1 MGYIDSGKEAGAT
14 LHHGGER
21 HGNEGFFIKPTIF
34 TDVHS
39 DMKIVKEEIFG
50 PVAVIIK
57 FKDEAEVVEM
67 ANNTTYGLAA
77 HIFTQNV
84 NRSIR
89 VAHAVEAG
97 TVWVCRLVLFCVLN
111 DWTRLCGYRSIA
123 RRVSSWM
130 FRSVDTSSRA

>member
-14 LHHGGER
+14 LHYGGER
-21 HGNEGFFIKPTIF
+21 HGDEGYFIKPTIF

-50 PVAVIIK
+50 PVAASAIIK

-77 HIFTQNV
+77 YIFTQNV

-97 TVWVCRLVLFCVLN
+97 TIGVCHRFFVLFL
-111 DWTRLCGYRSIA
+111 
-123 RRVSSWM
+123 
-130 FRSVDTSSRA
+130 F

>member
-14 LHHGGER
+14 VHHGGER
-21 HGNEGFFIKPTIF
+21 HGDEGYFIKPTIF

-50 PVAVIIK
+50 PVAAIIK

-89 VAHAVEAG
+89 MAHAVEAG
-97 TVWVCRLVLFCVLN
+97 TIWVCRVVLFCFVCYMTEPDYVVIGQLLA
-111 DWTRLCGYRSIA
+111 DC
-123 RRVSSWM
+123 
-130 FRSVDTSSRA
+130 

>member
-21 HGNEGFFIKPTIF
+21 HGDEGYFIKPTIF
-34 TDVHS
+34 TDVHP

-50 PVAVIIK
+50 PVAAIIK

-77 HIFTQNV
+77 HIFTENV

-89 VAHAVEAG
+89 MAHAVEAG
-97 TVWVCRLVLFCVLN
+97 TVWVCHLFFSILLCVV
-111 DWTRLCGYRSIA
+111 DPDYRSIA
-123 RRVSSWM
+123 RRLLSWV
-130 FRSVDTSSRA
+130 FLLEDTNSRA

>member
-1 MGYIDSGKEAGAT
+1 MGYINSGKEAGAT
-14 LHHGGER
+14 VHFGGER
-21 HGNEGFFIKPTIF
+21 YGDEGYFIKPTIF
-34 TDVHS
+34 TNVHS
-39 DMKIVKEEIFG
+39 DMKIIKEEIFG
-50 PVAVIIK
+50 PVAAIIK

-97 TVWVCRLVLFCVLN
+97 SVWVCRFFCLVLLYYMTELDYAVIGQL
-111 DWTRLCGYRSIA
+111 
-123 RRVSSWM
+123 
-130 FRSVDTSSRA
+130 RADC

>member
-1 MGYIDSGKEAGAT
+1 MGYINSGKEAGAT
-14 LHHGGER
+14 VHYGGER
-21 HGNEGFFIKPTIF
+21 HGDEGYFIKPTIF
-34 TDVHS
+34 TDVHP

-50 PVAVIIK
+50 PVAAIIK

-89 VAHAVEAG
+89 IAHAVEAG
-97 TVWVCRLVLFCVLN
+97 TVWVCRLFLFCFVLN
-111 DWTRLCGYRSIA
+111 G
-123 RRVSSWM
+123 
-130 FRSVDTSSRA
+130 